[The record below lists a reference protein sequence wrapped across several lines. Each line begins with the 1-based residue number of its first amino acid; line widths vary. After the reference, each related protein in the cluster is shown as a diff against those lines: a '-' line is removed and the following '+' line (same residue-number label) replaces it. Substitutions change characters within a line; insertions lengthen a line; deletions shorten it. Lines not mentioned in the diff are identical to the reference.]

1 MRLVKVLCGAA
12 LIAACL
18 VPGARADEWNKKTF
32 LTFSGPVQIPGAT
45 LQAGT
50 YMFQLGDPDN
60 ARHVVMVKSKEGD
73 KIYGMFMTIPNER
86 LQAPDENVIM
96 FAESPAGTPQ
106 AVQAWFYPGD
116 RIGEEFVY
124 PKDQASM
131 IAKANHREVLAT
143 YEDVNSKASENE
155 RMAAIRGSKYGHVDE
170 SGAMKGETANA
181 NAQSTT
187 AESTT
192 AQSPAPQTTTAQAST
207 PAAEANKPA
216 TTTATSGAATTTAPR
231 APTTA
236 PSASTSASNR
246 PAATTA
252 PANTVNG
259 RDSNASAGTNAVGT
273 TGQVPDTANTDRT
286 ARRQNRDNLPGTASS
301 LSLIELLSGLSIAGG
316 LTLRGLRKRTSE
328 AR

>member
-18 VPGARADEWNKKTF
+18 VPAARADEWNKKTF
-32 LTFSGPVQIPGAT
+32 LTFSSPVQIPGAT

-50 YMFQLGDPDN
+50 YMFQLADPDN
-60 ARHVVMVKSKEGD
+60 ARHVVMVSSKEGD
-73 KIYGMFMTIPNER
+73 KTYGMFMTIPNER
-86 LQAPDENVIM
+86 LKTPDENVIM

-143 YEDVNSKASENE
+143 SENVNSKGSESE
-155 RMAAIRGSKYGHVDE
+155 RMAAIRGSKYGRVDE
-170 SGAMKGETANA
+170 SGAMKGETANT
-181 NAQSTT
+181 NAQ
-187 AESTT
+187 STT
-192 AQSPAPQTTTAQAST
+192 AQSPAPQPTTAQASR

-216 TTTATSGAATTTAPR
+216 TTTTANSGAATTTAPS
-231 APTTA
+231 ATTTA
-236 PSASTSASNR
+236 PSASTTAGNR

-252 PANTVNG
+252 PANTING
-259 RDSNASAGTNAVGT
+259 RDSNASAHSNAVGT
-273 TGQVPDTANTDRT
+273 TGQVPDTANTDRP
-286 ARRQNRDNLPGTASS
+286 ARQNRDNLPGTASS
-301 LSLIELLSGLSIAGG
+301 LSLVELLSGLSIAGG
-316 LTLRGLRKRTSE
+316 LTLRGLRRRTAE

>member
-50 YMFQLGDPDN
+50 YMFQLADPDN

-86 LQAPDENVIM
+86 LQASDENVIM

-170 SGAMKGETANA
+170 SGAMKGETANT
-181 NAQSTT
+181 NAQ
-187 AESTT
+187 STT
-192 AQSPAPQTTTAQAST
+192 AQSPAPRTTTAQAST

-216 TTTATSGAATTTAPR
+216 TTTASSGAATTTAPS
-231 APTTA
+231 ATTTA
-236 PSASTSASNR
+236 PSAATSASNR

-252 PANTVNG
+252 PANTING
-259 RDSNASAGTNAVGT
+259 RDRNASAGSNAVGT

-286 ARRQNRDNLPGTASS
+286 ARRQKRDDLPRTASS